1 MFLPEQLEM
10 PCVCCILD
18 HFLDQTAQL
27 FRVQPIPA
35 QLTVTHRHQHSDSDE
50 ARMSLNGVSFA
61 LYEDADSRI
70 FAVDEVNEVF
80 LYGMQSRWQ
89 TLEFDPI

>member
-1 MFLPEQLEM
+1 
-10 PCVCCILD
+10 
-18 HFLDQTAQL
+18 
-27 FRVQPIPA
+27 
-35 QLTVTHRHQHSDSDE
+35 
-50 ARMSLNGVSFA
+50 MSLNGVSFA